1 MNKIFFKQKTFF
13 ATVVLATILLLGSC
27 QKESAF
33 VSDTLPSG
41 QGAGGLSFLTEL
53 NDPIL
58 PSTLYEYANIPLPAY
73 LRTNQ
78 INAQNNAPANNPVT
92 NAGATL
98 GRVLFYDKNLS
109 ANNTISCASCHQQAF
124 AFSDPEQ
131 FSTGFAGGKT
141 GRNSMSLLDAT
152 YYQNRRFFWDER
164 AASAEMQA
172 SMPMVHPV
180 EMGMA
185 DVPAVVEKLKTIG
198 YYPELY
204 QNAFGSE
211 TIDSVRTVQAI
222 AQFIRSMV
230 SYRTKYD
237 EGRFNFAANQNIN
250 NVNFP
255 NFTAQE
261 NLGKQIFFGRGECN
275 DCHSNETF
283 TMPAAR
289 NNGLDVV
296 STDNG
301 VGAVTGNNN
310 QNALFKVPSLRGIAE
325 SAPYMHDG
333 RFRTLAEVVEHY
345 NSGVQAHPNLSPQMR
360 GGGGGR
366 RGGGGNI
373 RRLNLSQAEKAAL
386 VAFMETLT
394 DTGIA
399 NDPKFSDPFL
409 ANTSVK

>member
-1 MNKIFFKQKTFF
+1 MNRNFMKQTPFL
-13 ATVVLATILLLGSC
+13 VILLLASFIFIISC
-27 QKESAF
+27 EKESSL
-33 VSDTLPSG
+33 VSDT
-41 QGAGGLSFLTEL
+41 GAIEKGTNRFSFLTEL
-53 NDPIL
+53 NEPVL
-58 PSTLYEYANIPLPAY
+58 PSTLYEYANIDLPAH

-78 INAQNNAPANNPVT
+78 VNNQDNTPRNNEIT

-109 ANNTISCASCHQQAF
+109 ANNTLSCASCHKQAF

-131 FSTGFAGGKT
+131 FSTGFEGGKT
-141 GRNSMSLLDAT
+141 GRNSMSLLDAS
-152 YYQNRRFFWDER
+152 YYRNGRFFWDER
-164 AASAEMQA
+164 AVSAEMQA

-180 EMGMA
+180 EMGMT
-185 DVPAVVEKLKTIG
+185 DVEAVVEKLKTIA

-222 AQFIRSMV
+222 AQFVRSLV

-237 EGRFNFAANQNIN
+237 EGRVDFAANQNIA

-261 NLGKQIFFGRGECN
+261 NLGKQIFFGQGNCDR
-275 DCHSNETF
+275 CHSTETF
-283 TMPAAR
+283 TMANAK

-296 STDNG
+296 SEDNG
-301 VGAVTGNNN
+301 VGAVTGIRN

-333 RFRTLAEVVEHY
+333 RFKTLAEVVEHY
-345 NSGVQAHPNLSPQMR
+345 NSGVQAHPNLSREMQAGGR
-360 GGGGGR
+360 GGG
-366 RGGGGNI
+366 I
-373 RRLNLSQAEKAAL
+373 RRLNLSQAQKQAL
-386 VAFMETLT
+386 VAFMETLS

-399 NDPKFSDPFL
+399 NDSKFADPFPVSS
-409 ANTSVK
+409 SVK

>member
-1 MNKIFFKQKTFF
+1 MNRNFMNQKTFVV
-13 ATVVLATILLLGSC
+13 TVLLTSLLMIVSC
-27 QKESAF
+27 EKESAL
-33 VSDTLPSG
+33 VSDTATFEKGSNR
-41 QGAGGLSFLTEL
+41 LSFLTEL
-53 NDPIL
+53 NEPVL
-58 PSTLYEYANIPLPAY
+58 PNSLYEYANIDLPAH

-78 INAQNNAPANNPVT
+78 VNNLDNTPRNNEIT

-141 GRNSMSLLDAT
+141 GRNSMSLLDAS
-152 YYQNRRFFWDER
+152 YYRNGRFFWDER

-185 DVPAVVEKLKTIG
+185 DVDAVVEKLKTIG

-204 QNAFGSE
+204 QNAFGSP

-222 AQFIRSMV
+222 AQFVRSLV

-237 EGRFNFAANQNIN
+237 DGRANFAANQNIN
-250 NVNFP
+250 NTNFP
-255 NFTAQE
+255 NFTALE
-261 NLGKQIFFGRGECN
+261 NQGKQIFFGQGNCN
-275 DCHSNETF
+275 RCHSTETF
-283 TMPAAR
+283 TMPSAK
-289 NNGLDVV
+289 NNGLDAV
-296 STDNG
+296 SEDNG
-301 VGAVTGNNN
+301 VGTITGIRN

-333 RFRTLAEVVEHY
+333 RFKTLAEVVEHY
-345 NSGVQAHPNLSPQMR
+345 NNGVQAHPNLSPEMR
-360 GGGGGR
+360 GGGG
-366 RGGGGNI
+366 RGGGGNV
-373 RRLNLSQAEKAAL
+373 RRLNLSQTQKQAL
-386 VAFMETLT
+386 MAFMETLS

-399 NDPKFSDPFL
+399 NDPKFSDPFVT
-409 ANTSVK
+409 NSVVK